1 MTRKLRS
8 GKVWIRPRLLRPG
21 WTRPITRVALP
32 LLVGIASILGTDSP
46 PAVQGAY
53 RGAPPAQGAG
63 SVLESLGVPMPGLGI
78 PSTNMWAEGNLL
90 YGEAVDPATGD
101 APFFAYDLTTRQVIH
116 VDTAHQDINDKQRNI
131 MVDSQG
137 NAYFSVNHN
146 GIARYDRESNSVS
159 VLSHT
164 LPNFLRASAGE
175 TADGW
180 IYGASGQSGPK
191 DLFRYNPRQ
200 DRLEVLGP
208 SWGYTATMV
217 MDPTERY
224 VYYVP
229 DAHGGAS
236 RSGTPVLQYDTVN
249 NEHKVIAFLHPF
261 LEQQTG
267 RVFDGTFGM
276 AIDAKGERLFISM
289 RTFAGENSN
298 ETRIPGLVVVN
309 LPQQEMRQVKLPG
322 VSFED
327 VTDSSGL
334 KTLLADS
341 YIHTSSWG
349 DANNDGWL
357 DLFVGTFGG
366 SSYPESGITAARED
380 PGRLL
385 VHRNGA
391 FQDSGQA
398 TMAIPGRSAGSVFAD
413 FDNDGDLDLYV
424 ANNTKSA
431 GDGSSHILRNDG
443 GVFTDVTRGSGID
456 AQDRDGRQVGVLDFN
471 NDGLLD
477 ILALGGFHVPGPT
490 VLLQNTGSL
499 KFRDATEA
507 AGIGRDTHG
516 LGLAVADLTGN
527 GWPDILVTGGPSRD
541 DQRNYLLVANGDGT
555 YRTLE
560 DRVFDWN
567 SFTRD
572 DEDWVGGAAIADLNR
587 DGRLD
592 ILIGQHFGSAQR
604 DGGSLRVYMNRGLRG
619 QDPVFEDITSA
630 SGLPEIF
637 AKAPHVE
644 IQDFDN
650 DGWPDLYASVRI
662 DSPTGVEP
670 LIFTH
675 NGNSG
680 DPTFSSPAIV
690 NPYYYPGGPVA
701 DFNNDGKLDVLLPR
715 VDTRLFKNTGAH
727 GNWLQVKID
736 SGTGINRTGV
746 GARIKVYREGTSAL
760 LGFREVSASAG
771 FSSSQGSTVHFGLG
785 NESRVDVVVEL
796 PFGGPTYRES
806 SVPANQT
813 ILMPDPDIDLKVQTQ
828 AHPGLEVTATSA
840 TSPQLLNGPG
850 GLPAHTV
857 GAVAPVIDYAL
868 FPIPDYPGVPWSQ
881 WGQGLVASNGKF
893 YTAVGDHVKD
903 ASGNSY
909 LYEYDPATRI
919 LRSVGDIATAVG
931 SGAGSGGHFAKVHGQ
946 INEANDGYIYFT
958 SYWGDME
965 SAAADPGYDGSVL
978 LRYPVNPR
986 PIAAATIPSP
996 PASGAASEE
1005 EEPNPVAQPVAPTA
1019 PPDDGTSPPQQ
1030 AEPEEGDP
1038 SQDPPVSTVES
1049 DSTIAPES
1057 DSEPTPE
1064 SSPSGSTVGGCAVGT
1079 GASLALDGSWL
1090 LLGALLPG
1098 LVLARWG
1105 RLNLR
1110 SRIIDQ
1116 NLVRKLLGL

>member
-1 MTRKLRS
+1 
-8 GKVWIRPRLLRPG
+8 
-21 WTRPITRVALP
+21 
-32 LLVGIASILGTDSP
+32 
-46 PAVQGAY
+46 
-53 RGAPPAQGAG
+53 
-63 SVLESLGVPMPGLGI
+63 MPGLGI

-90 YGEAVDPATGD
+90 YGEAVDPATGE

-131 MVDSQG
+131 MVDSTG

-146 GIARYDRESNSVS
+146 GIARYDNKSNSVS

-164 LPNFLRASAGE
+164 LPNFLRASARE

-191 DLFRYNPRQ
+191 DLFRYNPQQ

-217 MDPTERY
+217 LDPTERFI
-224 VYYVP
+224 YYVP

-236 RSGTPVLQYDTVN
+236 RSGTPVLQYDTVT

-289 RTFAGENSN
+289 RTFTGKNSN

-309 LPQQEMRQVKLPG
+309 LPQSEMRQVRLPR

-327 VTDSSGL
+327 VTASSGL
-334 KTLLADS
+334 KTLLSDS
-341 YIHTSSWG
+341 YVHTSSWG

-357 DLFVGTFGG
+357 DLFVGTFRG
-366 SSYPESGITAARED
+366 SSYPESGFPNAREG
-380 PGRLL
+380 PARFLMQN
-385 VHRNGA
+385 NGA

-398 TMAIPGRSAGSVFAD
+398 AVAIAGRSAGSVFAD

-424 ANNTKSA
+424 ANNTKDA
-431 GDGSSHILRNDG
+431 GHGLSHILRNDG
-443 GVFTDVTRGSGID
+443 GVFSDVTQGSGID

-499 KFRDATEA
+499 KFKDATEA
-507 AGIGRDTHG
+507 AGISRDTHG
-516 LGLAVADLTGN
+516 LGLAIADLTGN
-527 GWPDILVTGGPSRD
+527 GWPDILVTGGPTRQ
-541 DQRNYLLVANGDGT
+541 DQRNYLLLANGDGT
-555 YRTLE
+555 YRLLE

-567 SFTRD
+567 PFTRN

-604 DGGSLRVYMNRGLRG
+604 SGGSLRVYMNRGLQGR
-619 QDPVFEDITSA
+619 DPVFEDITSPA
-630 SGLPEIF
+630 GLPEIF

-644 IQDFDN
+644 IQDFDH
-650 DGWPDLYASVRI
+650 DGWPDLYTSVRI

-680 DPTFSSPAIV
+680 DPTFSSPPIL

-701 DFNNDGKLDVLLPR
+701 DFDNDGKLDVLLPR
-715 VDTRLFKNTGAH
+715 VDTRLLKNTGAH

-736 SGTGINRTGV
+736 AGTGPNRHGV

-760 LGFREVSASAG
+760 LGFREVSASTG
-771 FSSSQGSTVHFGLG
+771 FSSSQASTVHFGLG
-785 NESRVDVVVEL
+785 NDSRVDVVVEM
-796 PFGGPTYRES
+796 PFGGPTYREN

-813 ILMPDPDIDLKVQTQ
+813 ILMPDIKVKAQ
-828 AHPGLEVTATSA
+828 AHQGLEVTASSA

-850 GLPAHTV
+850 GLPTHTV
-857 GAVAPVIDYAL
+857 ASVAPVIDYAL
-868 FPIPDYPGVPWSQ
+868 FPLPDYPGVPWSQ

-893 YTAVGDHVKD
+893 YTAVGDHIKD
-903 ASGNSY
+903 ASGNSF
-909 LYEYDPATRI
+909 LYEYDPATRL

-931 SGAGSGGHFAKVHGQ
+931 RGTGSGGHFGKVHGQ

-958 SYWGDME
+958 SYWGDMDT
-965 SAAADPGYDGSVL
+965 AAADPGYDGSVL

-986 PIAAATIPSP
+986 PVAAATGSSP
-996 PASGAASEE
+996 PVAGAVSGA
-1005 EEPNPVAQPVAPTA
+1005 EEPDSAAQPVVPAASPN
-1019 PPDDGTSPPQQ
+1019 DSSSPP
-1030 AEPEEGDP
+1030 PLPDP
-1038 SQDPPVSTVES
+1038 GVRDPDQVPPGSTME
-1049 DSTIAPES
+1049 TAPES
-1057 DSEPTPE
+1057 APESGSEPVPPSTPE
-1064 SSPSGSTVGGCAVGT
+1064 SPSPDATVGGCAIGT
-1079 GASLALDGSWL
+1079 SASLALDGSWL
-1090 LLGALLPG
+1090 LLGSLLPG
-1098 LVLARWG
+1098 LMLARRG

-1110 SRIIDQ
+1110 PRNITGTIDNKRDQ
-1116 NLVRKLLGL
+1116 PSSDP

>member
-1 MTRKLRS
+1 
-8 GKVWIRPRLLRPG
+8 
-21 WTRPITRVALP
+21 
-32 LLVGIASILGTDSP
+32 
-46 PAVQGAY
+46 
-53 RGAPPAQGAG
+53 
-63 SVLESLGVPMPGLGI
+63 MPGLGI
-78 PSTNMWAEGNLL
+78 PSTNMWAEGGLL
-90 YGEAVDPATGD
+90 YGEAVNPATGD

-131 MVDSQG
+131 MVDSAG

-159 VLSHT
+159 VLSHN

-191 DLFRYNPRQ
+191 DLFRYHPQQ
-200 DRLEVLGP
+200 DRMEVLGP

-217 MDPTERY
+217 MDPTERF

-236 RSGTPVLQYDTVN
+236 RSGTPVLQYDTVT

-289 RTFAGENSN
+289 RTFAGKNSN

-309 LPQQEMRQVKLPG
+309 LPQQEMRQVKLPR

-327 VTDSSGL
+327 VTVSIGL

-366 SSYPESGITAARED
+366 SSYPESGIPTARED
-380 PGRLL
+380 PARLL

-391 FQDSGQA
+391 FQDSGQS
-398 TMAIPGRSAGSVFAD
+398 TVAIPGRSAGSVFAD

-431 GDGSSHILRNDG
+431 GDGISHILRNDG
-443 GVFTDVTRGSGID
+443 GVFSDVTRGSGID

-490 VLLQNTGSL
+490 VLFQNTGSL

-507 AGIGRDTHG
+507 AGISRDTHG
-516 LGLAVADLTGN
+516 LGLAIADLTGN
-527 GWPDILVTGGPSRD
+527 GWPDILVTGGPTRK
-541 DQRNYLLVANGDGT
+541 DQRNYLLLANGDGT

-567 SFTRD
+567 SFTRN

-619 QDPVFEDITSA
+619 GDPVFEDITSS

-650 DGWPDLYASVRI
+650 DGWPDLYTSVRI

-680 DPTFSSPAIV
+680 DPTFSSPVIV

-701 DFNNDGKLDVLLPR
+701 DYNNDGKLDVLLPR
-715 VDTRLFKNTGAH
+715 VDTRLLKNTGAH
-727 GNWLQVKID
+727 GNWLQVKFD
-736 SGTGINRTGV
+736 SGTGVNRPGV
-746 GARIKVYREGTSAL
+746 GARIKIYREGTPAL
-760 LGFREVSASAG
+760 LGFREVSASTG

-785 NESRVDVVVEL
+785 SETRVDVVVEL

-806 SVPANQT
+806 SVPANQS
-813 ILMPDPDIDLKVQTQ
+813 ILMPDPDIDTKVQTQ
-828 AHPGLEVTATSA
+828 THQGLEVTAKSA

-850 GLPAHTV
+850 GLPSHTV

-868 FPIPDYPGVPWSQ
+868 FPLPDYPGVPWSQ

-919 LRSVGDIATAVG
+919 LKSVGDIATAVG
-931 SGAGSGGHFAKVHGQ
+931 SGPGSGGHFGKVHGQ
-946 INEANDGYIYFT
+946 INEGNDGYIYFT

-965 SAAADPGYDGSVL
+965 TAAADPGYDGSVL

-986 PIAAATIPSP
+986 PLAAATIPSP
-996 PASGAASEE
+996 PVSTESLEA
-1005 EEPNPVAQPVAPTA
+1005 EEPDSAAQPVVPSA
-1019 PPDDGTSPPQQ
+1019 PPDDSISPPQS
-1030 AEPEEGDP
+1030 PGPDEGYLR
-1038 SQDPPVSTVES
+1038 QDPPGSTIQSDPES
-1049 DSTIAPES
+1049 TPDIAPES

-1064 SSPSGSTVGGCAVGT
+1064 SPPSDSTAGGCAVGT

-1098 LVLARWG
+1098 LILARWG

-1110 SRIIDQ
+1110 FWTI
-1116 NLVRKLLGL
+1116 VRTMDRTME